1 MQCFSRWFG
10 RALLVT
16 TCLLWIALP
25 TPADADEGGPSET
38 LSLLDGSGESFLSVL
53 QVKRV
58 AYPINQSRFRLALSA
73 YVGYSM
79 AAGEWFDGLTH
90 GPMAQGEIRA
100 ALNRTVYLGGSYRY
114 QILDTDADITGEVIV
129 EDDFGNLTN
138 EFWSWDVSLQEYM
151 VIIGFMSSPASRT
164 APVGYIEFGFGAA
177 YHDITLEF
185 REVDTNFGGT
195 SETKEAKFAFSTAI
209 GGIFPLGSQIGIDF
223 QGNMR
228 ITGDQGGT
236 DASGQTFEQ
245 STGFLWG
252 ASLGVVLM
260 FGEGL

>member
-1 MQCFSRWFG
+1 MQCFNRWFG
-10 RALLVT
+10 RTLLVT
-16 TCLLWIALP
+16 TCLLWITLP
-25 TPADADEGGPSET
+25 TPANAGEGGASET
-38 LSLLDGSGESFLSVL
+38 LSLLDGSGEASQTSL
-53 QVKRV
+53 QVRRV
-58 AYPINQSRFRLALSA
+58 SYPINQSRFRLALSA

-100 ALNRTVYLGGSYRY
+100 ALNRTIYLGGSYRY
-114 QILDTDADITGEVIV
+114 QVLDTDADITGEVIV
-129 EDDFGNLTN
+129 EDEFGNLTN

-164 APVGYIEFGFGAA
+164 APVGYIEFGFGGT

-185 REVDTNFGGT
+185 REVGTNFGGT
-195 SETKEAKFAFSTAI
+195 SETKETKFAFSTAI

-245 STGFLWG
+245 SNGFLWG

>member
-1 MQCFSRWFG
+1 MDYFSRWSG

-16 TCLLWIALP
+16 ACLLWISLP
-25 TPADADEGGPSET
+25 TPAGAGEGDSSET
-38 LSLLDGSGESFLSVL
+38 LSLLDGSGGAFQSGL
-53 QVKRV
+53 QVRRV
-58 AYPINQSRFRLALSA
+58 AYPINRSRFRVALSA

-79 AAGEWFDGLTH
+79 SAGEWFDGLTH

-114 QILDTDADITGEVIV
+114 QVLDTDADITGEVFV
-129 EDDFGNLTN
+129 DDGFGNLTT
-138 EFWSWDVSLQEYM
+138 EFWTWDVSLQEYM

-164 APVGYIEFGFGAA
+164 APFGYIEFGFGAE
-177 YHDITLEF
+177 YHDITLEWQ
-185 REVDTNFGGT
+185 EVGTNFGGT

-228 ITGDQGGT
+228 LTGDQGGT
-236 DASGQTFEQ
+236 DASGQTFAK

-252 ASLGVVLM
+252 ASIGVVLM
-260 FGEGL
+260 FGEGI